1 MGVAIPIETSARHI
15 HMCRNDFEALFG
27 EGSELTYKADLSQ
40 PGQFVAKERL
50 SVRGPK
56 DRLRMLPYWGL
67 FARRPSWR
75 YL

>member
-50 SVRGPK
+50 SVRGDVYKRQQLYLLWPGS
-56 DRLRMLPYWGL
+56 LPSEYGL
-67 FARRPSWR
+67 
-75 YL
+75 

>member
-40 PGQFVAKERL
+40 PGA
-50 SVRGPK
+50 VR
-56 DRLRMLPYWGL
+56 
-67 FARRPSWR
+67 ARSG
-75 YL
+75 